1 MSKISS
7 MSSAVGIVVTCIVM
21 LLVTVAVMYVSY
33 ILAIGVFLALVT
45 YVVYKLLRV
54 KDSLKESP

>member
-33 ILAIGVFLALVT
+33 ILAIGVFLSLVT